1 MPLVKRN
8 KGEDKDKFIIR
19 CMNDDKMKLE
29 YPKDKQRA
37 AICYFQAKK

>member
-1 MPLVKRN
+1 MPIPTRK

-19 CMNDDKMKLE
+19 CINDNIMKSE